1 MSKNIL
7 KYGICPESFL
17 FLYKTKGYAKLEV
30 IKALREADGV
40 VEEALKILIVM
51 QKSKSIDRHLS
62 LHIANS
68 RQY

>member
-1 MSKNIL
+1 MSKDIL

-17 FLYKTKGYAKLEV
+17 FLYKTKGYTKLEV

-68 RQY
+68 

>member
-30 IKALREADGV
+30 IKDLREADGV

-68 RQY
+68 